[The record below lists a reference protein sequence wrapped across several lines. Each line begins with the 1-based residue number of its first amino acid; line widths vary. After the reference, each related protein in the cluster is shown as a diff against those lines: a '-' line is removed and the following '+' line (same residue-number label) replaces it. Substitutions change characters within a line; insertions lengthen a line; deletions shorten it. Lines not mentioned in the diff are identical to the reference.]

1 MHDRATNPAPF
12 HSPGKV
18 LSTEAVLRR
27 LFWKLLFR
35 GRAAQHAASHQA
47 RKNMG
52 LGVSMLLFGVFGI
65 VPAVLAPTL
74 ETFAFASVLH
84 AWTLM
89 FASLSL
95 AANAG
100 TMLFMKEEAEILLH
114 RPVGPR
120 QLLRAKIAVLVCFAL
135 VLALSLNAIGM
146 VAGLWSKGATFAFI
160 PAHFISTVLLMVF
173 SSACI
178 VLVYNLCLKWMGR
191 ERLDN
196 VLAGLQSLLAVV
208 MVVGGQVLPRAL
220 GMKDLTS
227 IEAFSP
233 WAMALPPV
241 WFGAL
246 DTVISGSGSSPR
258 LWIAAGTGLGATALV
273 SWLAFGVLGSA
284 YGKGLMAL
292 NEMASPAESTTGPR
306 GKRLKALLN
315 FPLLRW
321 WLRDITEKQA
331 FMLTTAYIFR
341 DREMKLR
348 LYPGIAPLLVMPFI
362 MVLTSTGGQQY
373 GAERFSWLQSFMACY
388 MGIIPLQ
395 AMLLLQRSEH
405 WRATALFHI
414 APLSHWAPLFHGTR
428 KAVLALLTLPML
440 VLQSVVM
447 AVIQKSPVPLVMML
461 PAFFFLPAFSLTP
474 ALMGTWLPLS
484 KPPEEQRDP
493 AMGCV
498 LMLAVTLVSAM
509 IGGASWWTWKEGWFW
524 PFLLVEAAVMG
535 GAFYVL
541 NNVIRRTPWEGRE
554 TDGI

>member
-1 MHDRATNPAPF
+1 MHDRATSPALF
-12 HSPGKV
+12 DSPAKV

-47 RKNMG
+47 RKHMG
-52 LGVSMLLFGVFGI
+52 LGISMLLFGVFGA

-74 ETFAFASVLH
+74 ETFTFASVLH

-89 FASLSL
+89 FASLTL

-114 RPVGPR
+114 RPVTPR

-135 VLALSLNAIGM
+135 LLALSLNAIGM
-146 VAGLWSKGATFAFI
+146 VAGLWSKGATYAFI
-160 PAHFISTVLLMVF
+160 PAHFVSTVLLMVF
-173 SSACI
+173 CSACI

-208 MVVGGQVLPRAL
+208 MVVGAQILPRAL

-233 WAMALPPV
+233 WALALPPV

-246 DTVISGSGSSPR
+246 DSVVSGSGASPR
-258 LWIAAGTGLGATALV
+258 LLIAAGTGLAATALV
-273 SWLAFGVLGSA
+273 SWFAFGVLGSA

-292 NEMASPAESTTGPR
+292 NEMANPVESATQPR
-306 GKRLKALLN
+306 GKRLKQLLN
-315 FPLLRW
+315 LPLLRW
-321 WLRDITEKQA
+321 WLRDTTEKQA
-331 FMLTTAYIFR
+331 FMLTTAYMFR

-362 MVLTSTGGQQY
+362 MVLTSSSGDRT
-373 GAERFSWLQSFMACY
+373 ERFSWLQAFMACY

-440 VLQSVVM
+440 VLQSAVM

-461 PAFFFLPAFSLTP
+461 PALFFLPTFSLTP
-474 ALMGTWLPLS
+474 ALMGTWLPLA

-493 AMGCV
+493 SMGCV
-498 LMLAVTLVSAM
+498 LMLAVTLVSAF
-509 IGGASWWTWKEGWFW
+509 IGVASWWTWKEGWFW
-524 PFLLVEAAVMG
+524 AFLVGEALVMS
-535 GAFYVL
+535 GAFYML
-541 NNVIRRTPWEGRE
+541 NSVIRRTPWEGRE
-554 TDGI
+554 TEGN

>member
-1 MHDRATNPAPF
+1 MHDRATSPSGRSAPAM
-12 HSPGKV
+12 
-18 LSTEAVLRR
+18 STEAVLRR

-35 GRAAQHAASHQA
+35 GRAAQHAASHRA

-65 VPAVLAPTL
+65 VPAVLAPSL
-74 ETFAFASVLH
+74 DTFVFASVLH
-84 AWTLM
+84 AYTFM

-114 RPVGPR
+114 RPVEPR
-120 QLLRAKIAVLVCFAL
+120 QLLRAKIAVLVSFAL
-135 VLALSLNAIGM
+135 LLALALNAAGM
-146 VAGLWSKGATFAFI
+146 IAGLWSKGSTPAFI
-160 PAHFISTVLLMVF
+160 PAHLVSTVLLMVF

-178 VLVYNLCLKWMGR
+178 VLVYNLCLRWMGR

-208 MVVGGQVLPRAL
+208 MVVGGQILPRAL
-220 GMKDLTS
+220 GMKDLTN

-233 WAMALPPV
+233 WALALPPV

-246 DTVISGSGSSPR
+246 DAVVSGSGASPR
-258 LWIAAGTGLGATALV
+258 LWMAAGIGLAATALV

-292 NEMASPAESTTGPR
+292 NEMANPAESSTRPR
-306 GKRLKALLN
+306 GKRLKLLLN
-315 FPLLRW
+315 VPVLRW
-321 WLRDITEKQA
+321 WLRDSTEKQA
-331 FMLTTAYIFR
+331 FMLTTAYMFR

-362 MVLTSTGGQQY
+362 MVLTSSGGE
-373 GAERFSWLQSFMACY
+373 GRAEQFSWLQAFMACY

-405 WRATALFHI
+405 WRATALFYI
-414 APLSHWAPLFHGTR
+414 APLPHWAPLFHGTR

-440 VLQSVVM
+440 VLQSIVM
-447 AVIQKSPVPLVMML
+447 SILQHSLVPLVMML
-461 PAFFFLPAFSLTP
+461 PALFFLPAFSLTP

-493 AMGCV
+493 GMGCV
-498 LMLAVTLVSAM
+498 LIGAVTFVSAF
-509 IGGASWWTWKEGWFW
+509 IGIASWWTWKHEWFW
-524 PFLLVEAAVMG
+524 AFLAGEALVMG
-535 GAFYVL
+535 ATYIL
-541 NNVIRRTPWEGRE
+541 LKRRIRRTPWEGRE
-554 TDGI
+554 E

>member
-1 MHDRATNPAPF
+1 MHDRATSPALFDP
-12 HSPGKV
+12 PTKV

-27 LFWKLLFR
+27 LFWRLLFR
-35 GRAAQHAASHQA
+35 GRAAQHAASHRA
-47 RKNMG
+47 RKHMG
-52 LGVSMLLFGVFGI
+52 LGASILLFGVFGV

-74 ETFAFASVLH
+74 ETFVFASVLH
-84 AWTLM
+84 AYTLM
-89 FASLSL
+89 FASLTL

-114 RPVGPR
+114 RPVAPG

-135 VLALSLNAIGM
+135 LLALALNAIGM

-160 PAHFISTVLLMVF
+160 PAHFVSTVLLMVF

-178 VLVYNLCLKWMGR
+178 VLVYNLCLKCMGR

-208 MVVGGQVLPRAL
+208 MMVGGQILPRVL
-220 GMKDLTS
+220 GMKDFTS

-233 WAMALPPV
+233 WALALPPV

-246 DTVISGSGSSPR
+246 DSVISGSGASPR
-258 LWIAAGTGLGATALV
+258 LWLAAGTAVAATALV
-273 SWLAFGVLGSA
+273 SWMAFGVLGSA

-292 NEMASPAESTTGPR
+292 NEMANPVESPTRPR
-306 GKRLKALLN
+306 GKRLKQLLN
-315 FPLLRW
+315 LPLLRW
-321 WLRDITEKQA
+321 WLRDPTEKQA
-331 FMLTTAYIFR
+331 FMLTTAYMFR

-362 MVLTSTGGQQY
+362 MLLTSSSGDR
-373 GAERFSWLQSFMACY
+373 AERFSWLQSFMACY

-414 APLSHWAPLFHGTR
+414 APLPHWAPLFHGTR
-428 KAVLALLTLPML
+428 KAVLAMLTLPML

-447 AVIQKSPVPLVMML
+447 AVIQQSWVPLVMML
-461 PAFFFLPAFSLTP
+461 PALFFLPAFSLTP
-474 ALMGTWLPLS
+474 ALMG
-484 KPPEEQRDP
+484 K
-493 AMGCV
+493 
-498 LMLAVTLVSAM
+498 LAATFKAARGTTGSRHGLCSHVCGHDCLRFHRRSLVAD
-509 IGGASWWTWKEGWFW
+509 
-524 PFLLVEAAVMG
+524 VE
-535 GAFYVL
+535 
-541 NNVIRRTPWEGRE
+541 T
-554 TDGI
+554 

>member
-1 MHDRATNPAPF
+1 MHDRATSPALFDP
-12 HSPGKV
+12 PAKV
-18 LSTEAVLRR
+18 LSTEAALRR

-47 RKNMG
+47 RKHMG
-52 LGVSMLLFGVFGI
+52 LGASMLLFGVFGV

-74 ETFAFASVLH
+74 ETFVFASVLH
-84 AWTLM
+84 AYTLM

-114 RPVGPR
+114 RPVAPR

-135 VLALSLNAIGM
+135 LLALALNAIGM
-146 VAGLWSKGATFAFI
+146 IAGLWSKGATFAFI
-160 PAHFISTVLLMVF
+160 PAHLISTVLLMVF

-178 VLVYNLCLKWMGR
+178 VLVYNLCLKCMGR

-208 MVVGGQVLPRAL
+208 MVVGGQILPRAL

-233 WAMALPPV
+233 WALTLPPV

-246 DTVISGSGSSPR
+246 DSVVSGSGVSPR
-258 LWIAAGTGLGATALV
+258 LWIAAGIGLAVTALV
-273 SWLAFGVLGSA
+273 SWMAFGVLGSA

-292 NEMASPAESTTGPR
+292 NEVASPAESSTRPR
-306 GKRLKALLN
+306 GRRLKLLLN
-315 FPLLRW
+315 LPLLRW
-321 WLRDITEKQA
+321 WLRDTTERQA
-331 FMLTTAYIFR
+331 FMLTTAYMFR

-348 LYPGIAPLLVMPFI
+348 LFPGIAPLLVMPFV
-362 MVLTSTGGQQY
+362 MVLTSSSGDH
-373 GAERFSWLQSFMACY
+373 AEKFSWLQSFMACY

-405 WRATALFHI
+405 WRATAWFHI
-414 APLSHWAPLFHGTR
+414 APLPHWAPLFHGTR
-428 KAVLALLTLPML
+428 KSVLALLTLPML
-440 VLQSVVM
+440 VLQSMVL
-447 AVIQKSPVPLVMML
+447 AIIQKSPIPLVMML
-461 PAFFFLPAFSLTP
+461 PALFFLPAFSLTP

-493 AMGCV
+493 GMGCV
-498 LMLAVTLVSAM
+498 LMVAVTFVSAFM
-509 IGGASWWTWKEGWFW
+509 GFASWWTWKVGLFW
-524 PFLLVEAAVMG
+524 TFLALEALLMAT
-535 GAFYVL
+535 AFWIL
-541 NNVIRRTPWEGRE
+541 NNIIRRTPWEGRE
-554 TDGI
+554 VEGM

>member
-1 MHDRATNPAPF
+1 MHDRAPSPAPSSRR
-12 HSPGKV
+12 SPAAM
-18 LSTEAVLRR
+18 STEAVLRR

-47 RKNMG
+47 RKHMG

-65 VPAVLAPTL
+65 IPAILARSL
-74 ETFAFASVLH
+74 DTFVFASVLH
-84 AWTLM
+84 AYTLM

-114 RPVGPR
+114 RPVAPR
-120 QLLRAKIAVLVCFAL
+120 QLLRAKIAVLVSFAL
-135 VLALSLNAIGM
+135 LLALALNAAGM
-146 VAGLWSKGATFAFI
+146 VAGLWSKGATPAFI
-160 PAHFISTVLLMVF
+160 PAHLVSTVLLMVF

-178 VLVYNLCLKWMGR
+178 VLVYNLCLRWMGR

-208 MVVGGQVLPRAL
+208 MVVGGQILPRAL
-220 GMKDLTS
+220 GMRDLTN

-233 WAMALPPV
+233 WALTLPPV

-246 DTVISGSGSSPR
+246 DTVVSGSGASPR
-258 LWIAAGTGLGATALV
+258 LWMAAGVGVAATALV

-292 NEMASPAESTTGPR
+292 NEMANPAESSSRPR
-306 GKRLKALLN
+306 GKRLKLLLN
-315 FPLLRW
+315 VPLLRW
-321 WLRDITEKQA
+321 WLRDSTEKQA
-331 FMLTTAYIFR
+331 FMLTTAYMFR

-362 MVLTSTGGQQY
+362 MVLTSSGG
-373 GAERFSWLQSFMACY
+373 GKAEQFSWLQAFMACY

-414 APLSHWAPLFHGTR
+414 APLPHWAPLFHGTR

-440 VLQSVVM
+440 VLQSIVM
-447 AVIQKSPVPLVMML
+447 SVLQHSLVPLVMML
-461 PAFFFLPAFSLTP
+461 PALFFLPAFSLTP

-493 AMGCV
+493 GMGCI
-498 LMLAVTLVSAM
+498 LMAAVTLVSAF
-509 IGGASWWTWKEGWFW
+509 IGMASWWTWKEGWFW
-524 PFLLVEAAVMG
+524 LFLAVEALLMG
-535 GAFYVL
+535 GTHVL
-541 NNVIRRTPWEGRE
+541 LKRRIQRTPWEGRE
-554 TDGI
+554 DQGV